1 MNEEKQQ
8 NQQDLLKGSENATKQ
23 EKEHTQN
30 PQAKDA
36 EAKQE
41 TKEQR
46 LYANKYKN
54 VEELEKGYIEL
65 NKLLSTRRQPP
76 EKYEL
81 EPVEGITAD
90 DELLKQFKE
99 AGLDNKQ
106 ANSVLKLI
114 AAKVV
119 PTTQAAAR
127 VTNELL
133 TRAKLGFTPD
143 DSTYNVFIEELKN
156 WAEKNVPESALKV
169 LRTSP
174 DGIYALHQM
183 RQASING
190 SRTTVLHAQP
200 HQAKES
206 EMEEIKKAIY
216 NPKYLRDQN
225 YRDEVN
231 KKLTR
236 IMNES

>member
-1 MNEEKQQ
+1 MEESKEKEQH
-8 NQQDLLKGSENATKQ
+8 DLLKGKENGQTQEKTKEKEQNKNQEEKQ
-23 EKEHTQN
+23 E
-30 PQAKDA
+30 
-36 EAKQE
+36 
-41 TKEQR
+41 R

-65 NKLLSTRRQPP
+65 NKLLSSRRQAP

-81 EPVEGITAD
+81 DQVEGLTP
-90 DELLKQFKE
+90 DEELIKQFKE

-127 VTNELL
+127 ITNELL

-143 DSTYNVFIEELKN
+143 DDTYHVFIEELKN

-174 DGIYALHQM
+174 DGIQALHQM
-183 RQASING
+183 RQAAING
-190 SRTTVLHAQP
+190 SRTTVLQAQP
-200 HQAKES
+200 QQTKNAEI
-206 EMEEIKKAIY
+206 EEIKKLIRD
-216 NPKYLRDQN
+216 PKYLRDAN

-231 KKLTR
+231 KRLTK
-236 IMNES
+236 IMTET